1 MARFVGLSINKGK
14 QGGGGTITK
23 TDPFT
28 RASGITT
35 DSSNNVTAVT
45 LGDNNYSNIL
55 YNNVG
60 LITSYTESIGG
71 VDKIWDLAYDS
82 NNLVTDIVE
91 YIPPPPPMSN
101 WPVNLASLNFAG
113 KIPFYR
119 YSHLYD
125 GAYYGGSASGLFLKP
140 DGTAIY
146 TNNADN
152 VVRRHN
158 MSTPYDI
165 STASQ
170 HSVSSPLTAFGSASQ
185 SRCIFFKPDGTKL
198 YFGDPTYIRECTLS
212 TPWDITTLSS
222 TSNTFNFSSQ
232 LQSNGEMKGF
242 TWKSDG
248 TKIYIVD
255 TYYSYPS
262 PTYLHEYNVSSAWD
276 LGSSITLNQSNY
288 TTLANPSQSHL
299 GNITGISF
307 KPDGTHMYLCSH
319 SNTYAYDW
327 TLNTAWD
334 ISSSSMNSNTG
345 NTTYYQA
352 TNNFNGYGLN
362 MQWKSDGTR
371 FYVVGGG
378 DECIQEYRASTPWDM
393 GQGAA
398 YGSGNDFKN
407 TAEFV
412 DSWHPYKLFGV
423 NSVYA
428 ANFCD
433 NGSKLIITTG
443 NTLYM
448 KVLPTSYD
456 VKSSS
461 SSGATY
467 KSVSG
472 VGWGP
477 QDINFNNDGTKL
489 IVGPEYQNNNIMEF
503 TLSTA
508 YDITT
513 SSTNPSYTLSLN
525 VGSVAGGG
533 HMSTNGMYIFYAQS
547 ASVYRWA
554 LGTAWDISTANYSA
568 SRNFGSGGTVK
579 NLKFSDDGSQ
589 MILARGGS
597 DENLF
602 FETYTLS
609 TAWALST
616 ATKVGNSVYMYTDL
630 RMPNCEHQLVWFIGD
645 GKWNFMPYYG
655 AIGFRLSYTNN

>member
-91 YIPPPPPMSN
+91 YIPPPPPMTN

-125 GAYYGGSASGLFLKP
+125 APYYGGGASGLYMKP

-198 YFGDPTYIRECTLS
+198 YFGDPTYIHECTLS

-222 TSNTFNFSSQ
+222 TSNTFNFTSQ
-232 LQSNGEMKGF
+232 LQSGGQMKAF
-242 TWKSDG
+242 CWKDDG
-248 TKIYIVD
+248 TKIYIID
-255 TYYSYPS
+255 SGSNYPS
-262 PTYLHEYNVSSAWD
+262 PTHIHEYTVATTWD
-276 LGSSITLNQSNY
+276 LGSTISIHSSNT
-288 TTLANPSQSHL
+288 TTLADPSQGHL

-307 KPDGTHMYLCSH
+307 KPDGSHMYLCSH

-327 TLNTAWD
+327 TLASAWD
-334 ISSSSMNSNTG
+334 TSAGSMSSNTG

-393 GQGAA
+393 GNGAA

-428 ANFCD
+428 ANFFD
-433 NGSKLIITTG
+433 NGSKLIISQG
-443 NTLYM
+443 STLYM
-448 KVLPTSYD
+448 RVLPTPYD

-461 SSGATY
+461 SSGGTY
-467 KSVSG
+467 KGVSG

-489 IVGPEYQNNNIMEF
+489 IIGPEYQNNNILEF

-513 SSTNPSYTLSLN
+513 CSTNPSYTLSLN
-525 VGSVAGGG
+525 QGTVAGGG
-533 HMSTNGMYIFYAQS
+533 HMSTNGMYIFYAETNS
-547 ASVYRWA
+547 IYRWT
-554 LGTAWDISTANYSA
+554 LGSAWNLSSANYSA
-568 SRNFGSGGTVK
+568 SRNFGSGGTIK
-579 NLKFSDDGSQ
+579 GIKFSDDGSQ
-589 MILARGGS
+589 MILARGGT

-602 FETYTLS
+602 FDSYTLS

-630 RMPNCEHQLVWFIGD
+630 GMPTMEHQLVWFIGD

-655 AIGFRLSYTNN
+655 AIGFRLSYTN